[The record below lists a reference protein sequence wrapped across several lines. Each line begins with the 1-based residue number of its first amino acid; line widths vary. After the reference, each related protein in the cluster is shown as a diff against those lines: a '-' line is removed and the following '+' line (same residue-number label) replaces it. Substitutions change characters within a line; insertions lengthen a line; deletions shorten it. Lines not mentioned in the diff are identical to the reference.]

1 MLKVNS
7 IIYKYKDENQENIYD
22 FTLKAKRG
30 EIVGIIGAS
39 GNGKSTLLDLI
50 SGFLTPISGDITNDG
65 KNISNLMPE
74 KRPITILFQ
83 NYNLFEHLSV
93 EKNILLGIENR
104 NRKNKTEKVDKILKE
119 IGLEEYKK
127 KIASS
132 LSGGQQQRVAL
143 ARALLRNKPIL
154 LLDEPFSGL
163 DFDTRVHML
172 ELVQNITKTKDICTL
187 MVTHEINDCKKIADK
202 SYEVK
207 NGKLTLL

>member
-1 MLKVNS
+1 MLKVDKL
-7 IIYKYKDENQENIYD
+7 IYNYKNENEYNFSLD
-22 FTLKAKRG
+22 AKRG
-30 EIVGIIGAS
+30 EIIGITGAS

-50 SGFLTPISGDITNDG
+50 AGFLKPISGTITFDG
-65 KNISNLMPE
+65 KDLNDLPPE

-93 EKNILLGIENR
+93 KRNILLGISDSS
-104 NRKNKTEKVDKILKE
+104 KKSDLQKAMQI
-119 IGLEEYKK
+119 LEEVGLKDFEDK
-127 KIASS
+127 RALA

-143 ARALLRNKPIL
+143 ARSLLRDKPIL

-172 ELVQNITKTKDICTL
+172 ELVKDITKTKDICTL
-187 MVTHEINDCKKIADK
+187 MVTHEIDDCKKIADK

>member
-104 NRKNKTEKVDKILKE
+104 KRKNKTEKVDEILKE

-127 KIASS
+127 KIVSS

-154 LLDEPFSGL
+154 LLDEPFTGL
-163 DFDTRVHML
+163 DFQTRTAML
-172 ELVQNITKTKDICTL
+172 KLVKKITKTKQICTI
-187 MVTHEINDCKKIADK
+187 MVTHDSSDCDKIADK
-202 SYEVK
+202 VYEVK

>member
-7 IIYKYKDENQENIYD
+7 IVYKYKDENQENRYD
-22 FTLKAKRG
+22 FTLEANRG

-50 SGFLTPISGDITNDG
+50 SGFLTPISGDITNDD

-93 EKNILLGIENR
+93 EKNILLGIENI
-104 NRKNKTEKVDKILKE
+104 NRKNDAEKIDEILKE
-119 IGLEEYKK
+119 VGLEEYKK

-154 LLDEPFSGL
+154 LLDEPFTGL
-163 DFDTRVHML
+163 DFQTRTTML
-172 ELVQNITKTKDICTL
+172 KLVKKITKTKQICTI
-187 MVTHEINDCKKIADK
+187 MVTHDSSDCDKIADK
-202 SYEVK
+202 VYEVK

>member
-1 MLKVNS
+1 MLK
-7 IIYKYKDENQENIYD
+7 IDKLIYNYKNENEYNFSLD
-22 FTLKAKRG
+22 AKRG

-50 SGFLTPISGDITNDG
+50 AGFLKPISGTITFDE
-65 KNISNLMPE
+65 KDLSDLPPE

-93 EKNILLGIENR
+93 KRNILLGINDSSKKSDLQQVR
-104 NRKNKTEKVDKILKE
+104 QI
-119 IGLEEYKK
+119 LEEVGLKGFEDKK
-127 KIASS
+127 ALT
-132 LSGGQQQRVAL
+132 LSGGQQQRVSL
-143 ARALLRNKPIL
+143 ARSLLRDKPIL

-172 ELVQNITKTKDICTL
+172 GLVQNITKAKDICTL
-187 MVTHEINDCKKIADK
+187 MVTHEIDDCKKIADK

>member
-1 MLKVNS
+1 MLK
-7 IIYKYKDENQENIYD
+7 IDKLIYNYKNENEYNFSLD
-22 FTLKAKRG
+22 AKRG

-50 SGFLTPISGDITNDG
+50 AGFLKPTSGTIKFDG
-65 KNISNLMPE
+65 KNLSNIPPE

-93 EKNILLGIENR
+93 KRNILLGINGSS
-104 NRKNKTEKVDKILKE
+104 KKSDLQKVRQI
-119 IGLEEYKK
+119 LEEVGLNGFEDKK
-127 KIASS
+127 ALA
-132 LSGGQQQRVAL
+132 LSGGQQQRVSL
-143 ARALLRNKPIL
+143 ARSLLRDKPIL

-187 MVTHEINDCKKIADK
+187 MVTHEIDDCKKIADK